1 MIARELWRCSSR
13 WILLIMS
20 SVLCRSAVGASCVTR
35 LENAT
40 AISQCAT
47 LCSDQLT
54 NSSAITSIT
63 LLVQRQRLSGQ
74 CAEHCRLAYTR
85 GMCHCRDGCLDSLPC
100 LTACG
105 LTGSYNGIASN
116 ATALKMCV
124 RTMVQP
130 DLTLRTNIYWMPL
143 ESDLRLMGM
152 ITNSS
157 VYYHAPEL
165 HKSESEKEYSISGI
179 ALFHYYNISSP
190 LSFPLLKTIRNGSSA
205 GQSVAPYNVGVR
217 VADVT
222 YYMPGAKPIAQQ
234 RLDNNRVGGR
244 TGDYVLFSTP
254 ECNQVKDHF
263 SKCADPQYADVSS
276 PTQYYDPINV
286 SGFNAK
292 SNTMANPVRAAQ
304 QDAPVEQSYQLALA
318 LRWTYQLFEHVPR
331 DSAAPGVIAHAY
343 DSCTPHSCW
352 CWESCAVQHRV
363 SLDVIVNDD
372 LAMRYNHTM
381 DFVEE
386 QEDDYVHCPNIRVN
400 RSFSVD
406 IPATNLLL
414 GRIAD
419 SSLLGTELVNVSVT
433 ASIQSYYVVDKY
445 FGPLQKSSII
455 TYSLVDIPVYLKDPS
470 KEDNDHTSPPSNTST
485 PPHTAFANTMSSNN
499 TATSRS
505 PGRIPHTSVS
515 AVADGQ
521 SVAMEI
527 IVPVVMVILL
537 AVMGVGGLI
546 FIRMWRY
553 QKWRPRCVAK
563 NSTLEKLH
571 QLPVQTITNDGYQA
585 LKSDWPAVT
594 RNCINL
600 ELQLGSGQFGEV
612 YKATVANLIPREAVT
627 QVAVKVLKQG
637 SSPKDEH
644 DFLLEAT
651 HLKNFRHPNVI
662 RLLGVCLDEHPK
674 MIILELMDGGD
685 LLSYLQANQ
694 PGAAR
699 PAWDDAEYIDIAL
712 DITAGLRYLE
722 TEKYVH
728 RDVAARNCLVSF
740 NPENSSLA
748 VKPSSSGRIVK
759 IADFGLARDIDRRDY
774 YRIMDDKAL
783 VPVRWMS
790 PESLQDKLFTGKS
803 DVWAFGILLWEIFT
817 YGQTPYGE
825 HTSVFDVYK
834 FVTMGG
840 ILDQPQFCPTAMY
853 KLMKQTWGRLA
864 RDRPT
869 FRQLHDHLSTFQK
882 SLNRRKTLLTTLASF
897 ASVSGITDV
906 ERSQLPHIPSSQ
918 RVKVAPRASSAE
930 GSVFDNDSDLS
941 DSCFDYSPYASDFDN
956 AFETPTDSPTASRR
970 LTPSA
975 HRPSPLLNGGNALV
989 PPSRGASHYQQQ
1001 RRRRKS
1007 RSHSA
1012 SREDVTGKGAGSP
1025 AVKSMGL
1032 VPVQANGTAASRRGY
1047 GYVAQRD
1054 MANASAATLEQ
1065 ADGAAIL
1072 VTECTPRKPL
1082 SPIVSASSAP
1092 GDEPSTDSTALTDVD
1107 RPQLERIPSA
1117 ECVVLPTRASLSE
1130 GNVFDD
1136 ESELSDSCFDYSP
1149 QTSDVDNA
1157 FESAADSPTAA
1168 RRSAPAEY
1176 KPSPLLNRN
1185 NNLVPNG
1192 VQHQN
1197 RRQRRRSSSNSTSRE
1212 GAVRNGNGP
1221 LPVKSMRS
1229 FPLKANGSGSSG
1241 RGYGYVSK
1249 ASFANGYAPQG
1260 SVAQDSSAA
1269 RREHSGPPM
1278 LVSEYSARK
1287 PLSPIVSASSVPDES
1302 CTGVAAVGRRTSRA
1316 DSSGSCVRSICTETS
1331 L

>member
-1 MIARELWRCSSR
+1 MSSTCR
-13 WILLIMS
+13 GDGRMDHFCRLILLL
-20 SVLCRSAVGASCVTR
+20 VLVLSLSALPVVLVGAQCPVLQANESHVELCADSC
-35 LENAT
+35 E
-40 AISQCAT
+40 SQ
-47 LCSDQLT
+47 LR
-54 NSSAITSIT
+54 NRNVSSNESYALRREADSIFCY
-63 LLVQRQRLSGQ
+63 QY
-74 CAEHCRLAYTR
+74 CELAYTR
-85 GMCHCRDGCLDSLPC
+85 GLCHCRTAKCWRSLPC
-100 LTACG
+100 LVACG
-105 LTGSYNGIASN
+105 IAGVFDHVASGTN
-116 ATALKMCV
+116 TLQTC
-124 RTMVQP
+124 
-130 DLTLRTNIYWMPL
+130 LRTTVYPDRSISMDVAWLPLVHDLKHLGLISTYGATYRPADSVNDGNFVVDHPHQVYQNSLLPGILHVSCDVTNTDTSYQWNNIVPYNVIIF
-143 ESDLRLMGM
+143 LRRIDYQIVGQPRH
-152 ITNSS
+152 T
-157 VYYHAPEL
+157 EL
-165 HKSESEKEYSISGI
+165 HNHRRAEQRP
-179 ALFHYYNISSP
+179 FISSP
-190 LSFPLLKTIRNGSSA
+190 ACHHVVDNLSQCLDK
-205 GQSVAPYNVGVR
+205 QYNITV
-217 VADVT
+217 
-222 YYMPGAKPIAQQ
+222 
-234 RLDNNRVGGR
+234 
-244 TGDYVLFSTP
+244 
-254 ECNQVKDHF
+254 
-263 SKCADPQYADVSS
+263 
-276 PTQYYDPINV
+276 PTEYYDKIV
-286 SGFNAK
+286 ITDFKVQNAK
-292 SNTMANPVRAAQ
+292 GDNTVAAPSIV
-304 QDAPVEQSYQLALA
+304 DGAGLESYHYTLALDA
-318 LRWTYQLFEHVPR
+318 LWWYELFEHR
-331 DSAAPGVIAHAY
+331 GTGLTASAWDHAAQ
-343 DSCTPHSCW
+343 SCTPHSCW
-352 CWESCAVQHRV
+352 CWESCDIRHVVSAVLIITTQRNTTV
-363 SLDVIVNDD
+363 
-372 LAMRYNHTM
+372 RRTQ
-381 DFVEE
+381 DFETVEE
-386 QEDDYVHCPNIRVN
+386 NPEYVHCPHFEAGKDISLSIAADQLYDGAGLSKYPVNENVTILVTVTIR
-400 RSFSVD
+400 
-406 IPATNLLL
+406 
-414 GRIAD
+414 
-419 SSLLGTELVNVSVT
+419 
-433 ASIQSYYVVDKY
+433 SYYKVDVH
-445 FGPLQKSSII
+445 FGPLRNASVFNYTLENVLLTLSGGVDGANTPTPLASRTVSSSTSPLFSSTIGEKASNGSMLAV
-455 TYSLVDIPVYLKDPS
+455 TIPVALI
-470 KEDNDHTSPPSNTST
+470 
-485 PPHTAFANTMSSNN
+485 SS
-499 TATSRS
+499 
-505 PGRIPHTSVS
+505 VL
-515 AVADGQ
+515 VLL
-521 SVAMEI
+521 
-527 IVPVVMVILL
+527 ILI
-537 AVMGVGGLI
+537 GI
-546 FIRMWRY
+546 FTRAWKY
-553 QKWRPRCVAK
+553 QKWRPQCVAR
-563 NSTLEKLH
+563 NNTLEKL
-571 QLPVQTITNDGYQA
+571 QKIRVTSTFQNSTNMSYQSA
-585 LKSDWPAVT
+585 TRCSAMAQDWPTVP
-594 RNCINL
+594 RSNINL
-600 ELQLGSGQFGEV
+600 EIQLGSGQFGEV
-612 YKATVANLIPREAVT
+612 YRATVHHLNSREAST
-627 QVAVKVLKQG
+627 QVAIKVLKEG
-637 SSPKDEH
+637 SSEKDEH
-644 DFLLEAT
+644 DFLREAS
-651 HLKNFRHPNVI
+651 HLKSFRHPNVI
-662 RLLGVCLDEHPK
+662 RLLGVCLDEDPK
-674 MIILELMDGGD
+674 MILLELMDGGD
-685 LLSYLQANQ
+685 LLSYLQSNK

>member
-740 NPENSSLA
+740 CPKNSSLA

-759 IADFGLARDIDRRDY
+759 IADFGLARDIDQRHY
-774 YRIMDDKAL
+774 YRLLPDREAL
-783 VPVRWMS
+783 LPLRWLA
-790 PESLQDKLFTGKS
+790 PESLQKKIFTTKS
-803 DVWAFGILLWEIFT
+803 DVWSFGILLWEIYT
-817 YGQTPYGE
+817 YGQLPYGE
-825 HTSVFDVYK
+825 KTQGHEIYT
-834 FVTMGG
+834 FVLMGG
-840 ILDQPQFCPTAMY
+840 TLDQPQFCPNAMY
-853 KLMKQTWGRLA
+853 KLMKHAWA
-864 RDRPT
+864 KSPADRPT
-869 FRQLHDHLSTFQK
+869 FTQLRDHLSTFQN
-882 SLNRRKTLLTTLASF
+882 SLSRRKTLLTTLASF
-897 ASVSGITDV
+897 ASVSGIGEV
-906 ERSQLPHIPSSQ
+906 ERANLPHIPPSQ
-918 RVKVAPRASSAE
+918 RVMVAPRPSSAQ
-930 GSVFDNDSDLS
+930 GSVFDSESMAS
-941 DSCFDYSPYASDFDN
+941 DSENVFESPAVTPAVTPLSHRRTAAGFQPQTQPKFSSDF
-956 AFETPTDSPTASRR
+956 
-970 LTPSA
+970 LTIPDAAIST
-975 HRPSPLLNGGNALV
+975 RQL
-989 PPSRGASHYQQQ
+989 QQHQ
-1001 RRRRKS
+1001 PQSRKS
-1007 RSHSA
+1007 RCDSATGDGIATSETSPVKTLREFPVTANGISSPGYTAVVSTSHNHLPPFGSTALEQSTPKQRQCSPESHPTPLVITEFA
-1012 SREDVTGKGAGSP
+1012 SRKT
-1025 AVKSMGL
+1025 
-1032 VPVQANGTAASRRGY
+1032 
-1047 GYVAQRD
+1047 
-1054 MANASAATLEQ
+1054 
-1065 ADGAAIL
+1065 
-1072 VTECTPRKPL
+1072 L
-1082 SPIVSASSAP
+1082 SPIVSASSTTDD
-1092 GDEPSTDSTALTDVD
+1092 GMEPSSSLLT
-1107 RPQLERIPSA
+1107 
-1117 ECVVLPTRASLSE
+1117 
-1130 GNVFDD
+1130 G
-1136 ESELSDSCFDYSP
+1136 
-1149 QTSDVDNA
+1149 
-1157 FESAADSPTAA
+1157 A
-1168 RRSAPAEY
+1168 RRKTRSTNSSSSRR
-1176 KPSPLLNRN
+1176 KPS
-1185 NNLVPNG
+1185 
-1192 VQHQN
+1192 
-1197 RRQRRRSSSNSTSRE
+1197 
-1212 GAVRNGNGP
+1212 
-1221 LPVKSMRS
+1221 
-1229 FPLKANGSGSSG
+1229 
-1241 RGYGYVSK
+1241 Y
-1249 ASFANGYAPQG
+1249 
-1260 SVAQDSSAA
+1260 
-1269 RREHSGPPM
+1269 
-1278 LVSEYSARK
+1278 SETC
-1287 PLSPIVSASSVPDES
+1287 L
-1302 CTGVAAVGRRTSRA
+1302 
-1316 DSSGSCVRSICTETS
+1316 
-1331 L
+1331 

>member
-352 CWESCAVQHRV
+352 CWESCDIRHVVSAVLIITTQRNTTV
-363 SLDVIVNDD
+363 
-372 LAMRYNHTM
+372 RRTQ
-381 DFVEE
+381 DFETVEE
-386 QEDDYVHCPNIRVN
+386 NPEYVHCPHFEAGKDISLSIAADQLYDGAGLSKYPVNENVTILVTVTIR
-400 RSFSVD
+400 
-406 IPATNLLL
+406 
-414 GRIAD
+414 
-419 SSLLGTELVNVSVT
+419 
-433 ASIQSYYVVDKY
+433 SYYKVDVH
-445 FGPLQKSSII
+445 FGPLRNASVFNYTLENVLLTLSGGVDGANTPTPLASRTVSSSTSPLFSSTIGEKASNGSMLAV
-455 TYSLVDIPVYLKDPS
+455 TIPVALI
-470 KEDNDHTSPPSNTST
+470 
-485 PPHTAFANTMSSNN
+485 SS
-499 TATSRS
+499 
-505 PGRIPHTSVS
+505 VL
-515 AVADGQ
+515 VLL
-521 SVAMEI
+521 
-527 IVPVVMVILL
+527 ILI
-537 AVMGVGGLI
+537 GI
-546 FIRMWRY
+546 FTRAWKY
-553 QKWRPRCVAK
+553 QKWRPQCVAR
-563 NSTLEKLH
+563 NNTLEKL
-571 QLPVQTITNDGYQA
+571 QKIRVTSTFQNSTNMSYQSA
-585 LKSDWPAVT
+585 TRCSAMAQDWPTVP
-594 RNCINL
+594 RSNINL
-600 ELQLGSGQFGEV
+600 EIQLGSGQFGEV
-612 YKATVANLIPREAVT
+612 YRATVHHLNSREAST
-627 QVAVKVLKQG
+627 QVAIKVLKEG
-637 SSPKDEH
+637 SSEKDEH
-644 DFLLEAT
+644 DFLREAS
-651 HLKNFRHPNVI
+651 HLKSFRHPNVI
-662 RLLGVCLDEHPK
+662 RLLGVCLDEDPK
-674 MIILELMDGGD
+674 MILLELMDGGD
-685 LLSYLQANQ
+685 LLSYLQSNK